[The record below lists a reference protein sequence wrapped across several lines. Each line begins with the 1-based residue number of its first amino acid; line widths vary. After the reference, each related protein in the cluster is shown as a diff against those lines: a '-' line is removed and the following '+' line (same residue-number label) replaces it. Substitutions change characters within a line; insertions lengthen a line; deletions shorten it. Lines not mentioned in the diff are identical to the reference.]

1 MIKTKTAMFVTAS
14 VIAIAASLPMRAQAD
29 TRDAN
34 IAVAQNNA
42 PESENKNEEEKD
54 DNKRRDGKQRGENR
68 EGKGEVKGNGEGRE
82 NKNRGEGREGR
93 NDDGEKGD
101 RSRTD
106 RDEKR
111 SKDPAEENRD
121 DKKDEKRDANERNRE
136 RDKRA
141 DPPPPAQVEKSTTP
155 PVVEPKKVVEPPVLE
170 KTLPRV
176 LNAPVINN
184 RDDDRDQDARKDQA
198 REKFGDRNR
207 RDDDDNNRNRGAARN
222 ENTNDDRNKDRD
234 RNRGPLNAAPVGKPG
249 PSFSIND
256 IKSKRRERQEAGGRT
271 VIEEPGNRVIYKQ
284 NNKFVI
290 QKDETERV
298 RRLAPN
304 AKFERR
310 DGGRNVSIVD
320 RPNGVQ
326 IFTETDERGQ
336 LVRRYRKDRR
346 GKEHVIIDNRRRNRS
361 GRDLA
366 IGVGIGAGVVAGAA
380 IFDSLVRVPPPRVRI
395 PRDRYILRYEGAS
408 DEDVY
413 EALSAP
419 PVDYVE
425 RRYTLDQVRSTPYL
439 RDRMRRVDLDDIN
452 FAFGS
457 SEVDPSQYRK
467 LDRVARAMN
476 RIIRRNPDEVFLIE
490 GHTDAVGSTIDNL
503 SLSDRRA
510 ESVAV
515 ILSQEYGVPFE
526 NLVTQGYGEE
536 FLKILTQAPE
546 VVNRRVAARRITP
559 LIGEREVSGGPPIY
573 NERGDRGDDRSD
585 YSDGAD
591 DEPRDRD
598 DRNDEPY
605 DDRRDRPR
613 Y

>member
-1 MIKTKTAMFVTAS
+1 MTKVKAAMFMTAS
-14 VIAIAASLPMRAQAD
+14 AIAITASLPVNANAD
-29 TRDAN
+29 
-34 IAVAQNNA
+34 IAHAKIILAQNSQSDDGNKD
-42 PESENKNEEEKD
+42 EQEND
-54 DNKRRDGKQRGENR
+54 GNKRRERNEDAKER
-68 EGKGEVKGNGEGRE
+68 GEGRE
-82 NKNRGEGREGR
+82 RSNRGEGRS
-93 NDDGEKGD
+93 NDGERSERKDADRGGQREGGD
-101 RSRTD
+101 S
-106 RDEKR
+106 
-111 SKDPAEENRD
+111 NRNE
-121 DKKDEKRDANERNRE
+121 KKDAQSNDNERNRAS
-136 RDKRA
+136 DKQS
-141 DPPPPAQVEKSTTP
+141 DLPPPTQVERQNPP
-155 PVVEPKKVVEPPVLE
+155 PVIDRKKVVEPPVLE
-170 KTLPRV
+170 NKLPRV
-176 LNAPVINN
+176 LNAPVIEERKN
-184 RDDDRDQDARKDQA
+184 DRDQDARKDENQE
-198 REKFGDRNR
+198 RFGDKNR
-207 RDDDDNNRNRGAARN
+207 RDRDDNNRNRDTRRGEDRN
-222 ENTNDDRNKDRD
+222 EDRNDDRDRK
-234 RNRGPLNAAPVGKPG
+234 RGPFNAGPIVKSS

-256 IKSKRRERQEAGGRT
+256 IKSKRRERQESGGRT

-326 IFTETDERGQ
+326 IFTETDQRGQ
-336 LVRRYRKDRR
+336 LVRRYRKDRH
-346 GKEHVIIDNRRRNRS
+346 GKEHVIIDNRRRDRS

-413 EALSAP
+413 ETLSAP

-439 RDRMRRVDLDDIN
+439 RDRMRRIDLDDIN
-452 FAFGS
+452 FEFGS

-573 NERGDRGDDRSD
+573 NERGDRGDDRSG
-585 YSDGAD
+585 YTDGPDD

-598 DRNDEPY
+598 DGDDEPY

>member
-1 MIKTKTAMFVTAS
+1 MIKTKTAMFITAS
-14 VIAIAASLPMRAQAD
+14 AIAMAASLPLSAQAD
-29 TRDAN
+29 MQDAE
-34 IAVAQNNA
+34 IVLAQNNQ
-42 PESENKNEEEKD
+42 PDDTNKDEED
-54 DNKRRDGKQRGENR
+54 GNKRRERKEDGKER
-68 EGKGEVKGNGEGRE
+68 GEGRE
-82 NKNRGEGREGR
+82 RNNRGEGRNNDGERGER
-93 NDDGEKGD
+93 KDADRGEQGNGDDDGKGNGNGNRGEKN
-101 RSRTD
+101 
-106 RDEKR
+106 K
-111 SKDPAEENRD
+111 AQRD
-121 DKKDEKRDANERNRE
+121 DSDRNRE
-136 RDKRA
+136 SDKRS
-141 DPPPPAQVEKSTTP
+141 DPPPPTQVEKFTP
-155 PVVEPKKVVEPPVLE
+155 PSVVEPKKVVEPPLLE

-184 RDDDRDQDARKDQA
+184 RDRDQEKETRKDQD
-198 REKFGDRNR
+198 RERFGDKDRGD
-207 RDDDDNNRNRGAARN
+207 RDEKNRNRGAGRN
-222 ENTNDDRNKDRD
+222 EERDDDRNDDRNNNRD
-234 RNRGPLNAAPVGKPG
+234 RKRGPFNAGPVVKSG

-271 VIEEPGNRVIYKQ
+271 VFEEPGNRVIYKQ

-346 GKEHVIIDNRRRNRS
+346 GKEHVMIDNRRRNRF

-366 IGVGIGAGVVAGAA
+366 IGAGIGVGVVAGAA

-452 FAFGS
+452 FEFGS
-457 SEVDPSQYRK
+457 SDVDPSQYRK

-573 NERGDRGDDRSD
+573 NERDDRDNDRSD
-585 YSDGAD
+585 YSDRRD
-591 DEPRDRD
+591 DDGDPRDRD
-598 DRNDEPY
+598 DRDDEPY
-605 DDRRDRPR
+605 DDRGDRPR

>member
-1 MIKTKTAMFVTAS
+1 MTKIKAAMFMTAS
-14 VIAIAASLPMRAQAD
+14 AIAISASLPVTANADKPDATIILAQSSSSD
-29 TRDAN
+29 DAN
-34 IAVAQNNA
+34 RDDA
-42 PESENKNEEEKD
+42 ENDGK
-54 DNKRRDGKQRGENR
+54 KRRDRTDNAR
-68 EGKGEVKGNGEGRE
+68 E
-82 NKNRGEGREGR
+82 RGEGREENNRGERRNRDGERSERKDADRGGQRGDGDSNRNEKKDAQR
-93 NDDGEKGD
+93 NDD
-101 RSRTD
+101 
-106 RDEKR
+106 
-111 SKDPAEENRD
+111 
-121 DKKDEKRDANERNRE
+121 ER
-136 RDKRA
+136 
-141 DPPPPAQVEKSTTP
+141 
-155 PVVEPKKVVEPPVLE
+155 KKVVEPPVLE
-170 KTLPRV
+170 NKIPRV
-176 LNAPVINN
+176 LNAPVI
-184 RDDDRDQDARKDQA
+184 DDRKNDRERDARKDEN
-198 REKFGDRNR
+198 RERFGDKNR
-207 RDDDDNNRNRGAARN
+207 RDRDDDDRKRDARRGEDRN
-222 ENTNDDRNKDRD
+222 EDRNADRD
-234 RNRGPLNAAPVGKPG
+234 RKRGPFNAGPVVKTG

-256 IKSKRRERQEAGGRT
+256 IKSKRRERQESGGRT

-346 GKEHVIIDNRRRNRS
+346 GKEHVIIDNRRRDRS

-380 IFDSLVRVPPPRVRI
+380 IFDQLVRVPAPRVRI

-439 RDRMRRVDLDDIN
+439 RDRMRRIDLDDIN
-452 FAFGS
+452 FEFGS

-573 NERGDRGDDRSD
+573 NERGDGDDDRSD
-585 YSDGAD
+585 YSDSRD
-591 DEPRDRD
+591 DDDPRDGGYRD
-598 DRNDEPY
+598 DEPY
-605 DDRRDRPR
+605 DDRGDRPR

>member
-1 MIKTKTAMFVTAS
+1 MTKIKAAMFMTAS
-14 VIAIAASLPMRAQAD
+14 AIAISASLPVTANAD
-29 TRDAN
+29 IAN
-34 IAVAQNNA
+34 PKITLAQNTQ
-42 PESENKNEEEKD
+42 SDDGNKDQQEKD
-54 DNKRRDGKQRGENR
+54 GKKRRDRD
-68 EGKGEVKGNGEGRE
+68 GNGRE
-82 NKNRGEGREGR
+82 RGEGRERNNPGEGRNRDGERSERKDADRGGQRGDGDSNRNEKKDAQR
-93 NDDGEKGD
+93 NDD
-101 RSRTD
+101 
-106 RDEKR
+106 
-111 SKDPAEENRD
+111 
-121 DKKDEKRDANERNRE
+121 ER
-136 RDKRA
+136 
-141 DPPPPAQVEKSTTP
+141 
-155 PVVEPKKVVEPPVLE
+155 KKVVEPPVLE
-170 KTLPRV
+170 NKLPRV
-176 LNAPVINN
+176 LNAPVI
-184 RDDDRDQDARKDQA
+184 DDRKNDRERDARKDEN
-198 REKFGDRNR
+198 RERFGDKNR
-207 RDDDDNNRNRGAARN
+207 RDRDDDDRKRDARRSEDRN
-222 ENTNDDRNKDRD
+222 EDRNADRD
-234 RNRGPLNAAPVGKPG
+234 RKRGPFNAGPVVKTG
-249 PSFSIND
+249 PSFSITD
-256 IKSKRRERQEAGGRT
+256 IKSKRRERQESGGRT

-346 GKEHVIIDNRRRNRS
+346 GKEHVIIDNRRRDRS

-380 IFDSLVRVPPPRVRI
+380 IFDQLVRVPAPRVRI

-439 RDRMRRVDLDDIN
+439 RDRMRRIDLDDIN
-452 FAFGS
+452 FEFGS

-573 NERGDRGDDRSD
+573 NERGDGDDDRSD
-585 YSDGAD
+585 YSDSRDD
-591 DEPRDRD
+591 DEDPRDGD
-598 DRNDEPY
+598 DRDDEPY
-605 DDRRDRPR
+605 DDRGDRPR

>member
-1 MIKTKTAMFVTAS
+1 MTKTKAALFITAS
-14 VIAIAASLPMRAQAD
+14 AITMSASLPMVANADIPDAKIVLAQNAPTD
-29 TRDAN
+29 DAN
-34 IAVAQNNA
+34 KDEA
-42 PESENKNEEEKD
+42 EKD
-54 DNKRRDGKQRGENR
+54 GKKRRDRDEN
-68 EGKGEVKGNGEGRE
+68 GRE
-82 NKNRGEGREGR
+82 RGEGREQNNRSGRQNNDGERGERRDADRGGQRDDGDSNRNEKKDSQR
-93 NDDGEKGD
+93 ND
-101 RSRTD
+101 S
-106 RDEKR
+106 
-111 SKDPAEENRD
+111 
-121 DKKDEKRDANERNRE
+121 ERNRASNKQS
-136 RDKRA
+136 DL
-141 DPPPPAQVEKSTTP
+141 PPPTQVEKQNTP
-155 PVVEPKKVVEPPVLE
+155 PIIERKKVVEPSVLE
-170 KTLPRV
+170 NKLPRV
-176 LNAPVINN
+176 LNAPVI
-184 RDDDRDQDARKDQA
+184 DDRKNDRDRDARKDEN
-198 REKFGDRNR
+198 RERLGDKDRR
-207 RDDDDNNRNRGAARN
+207 DRDDDNRNRESGRN
-222 ENTNDDRNKDRD
+222 IDRNDDSDRK
-234 RNRGPLNAAPVGKPG
+234 RAPFNASPVVKSG

-256 IKSKRRERQEAGGRT
+256 IKSKRRERQESGGRT

-326 IFTETDERGQ
+326 IFSETDERGQ

-346 GKEHVIIDNRRRNRS
+346 GKEHVIIDNRRRDRS

-452 FAFGS
+452 FEFGS

-476 RIIRRNPDEVFLIE
+476 RIIRRNPDEVFLVE

-573 NERGDRGDDRSD
+573 NERGDGAEDRSD
-585 YSDGAD
+585 YSDGPED
-591 DEPRDRD
+591 EEPRDRD
-598 DRNDEPY
+598 DRDDEPY
-605 DDRRDRPR
+605 DDRGDRPR